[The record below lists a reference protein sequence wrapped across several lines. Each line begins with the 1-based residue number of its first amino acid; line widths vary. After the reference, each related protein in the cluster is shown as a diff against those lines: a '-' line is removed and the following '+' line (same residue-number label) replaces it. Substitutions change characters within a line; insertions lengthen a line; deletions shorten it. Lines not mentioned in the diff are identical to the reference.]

1 MPLKTVHPR
10 PLTKVSPLTR
20 LLMIITVL
28 SLAGCS
34 TVYYNTMEKLG
45 FEKRDILVDR
55 VEDARDSQDGA
66 RETFRSS
73 LERFQSVVDTPDTPL
88 KEKYEEVRDAY
99 GDSEAAAEDVRDRID
114 SVEDVAGAL
123 FEEWEDELGRY
134 ESQSLRRSSEQ
145 KLVETRRHYDQLMAR
160 MHDAEDRMEP
170 VLQAF
175 EDQMLFL
182 KHNLN
187 AQAIAALESELGRIR
202 QDVDSLIR
210 EMEDAIAESDAFI
223 QRFRD
228 QQ

>member
-1 MPLKTVHPR
+1 MPSNTASLCPASGTSWVN
-10 PLTKVSPLTR
+10 R
-20 LLMIITVL
+20 LLVL
-28 SLAGCS
+28 VTLLTLAGCS

-55 VEDARDSQDGA
+55 VEDARNSQDGA
-66 RETFRSS
+66 QETFRSS

-99 GDSEAAAEDVRDRID
+99 EDSDEAAEDVRERLE

-123 FEEWEDELGRY
+123 FEEWENELGRY

-145 KLVETRRHYDQLMAR
+145 KLVETRRHYDQLIAR
-160 MHDAEDRMEP
+160 MHNAEERMDP

-187 AQAIAALESELGRIR
+187 AQSIAALESELGRIR

-223 QRFRD
+223 ERFRD
-228 QQ
+228 Q

>member
-1 MPLKTVHPR
+1 MSLSFSGR
-10 PLTKVSPLTR
+10 PSFKPALTLA
-20 LLMIITVL
+20 LLFT
-28 SLAGCS
+28 LAGCS
-34 TVYYNTMEKLG
+34 SMYYSAMETLG

-55 VEDARDSQDGA
+55 VEEARDSQNDA
-66 RETFRSS
+66 QETFRSS

-99 GDSEAAAEDVRDRID
+99 EDSEASADRVRERID
-114 SVEDVAGAL
+114 KVEDVAHAL
-123 FEEWEDELGRY
+123 FREWDDELDRY
-134 ESQSLRRSSEQ
+134 ESASLRRSSEQ
-145 KLVETRRHYDQLMAR
+145 KLQETRRHYEQLIAR
-160 MHDAEDRMEP
+160 MHEAEDRMGP

-187 AQAIAALESELGRIR
+187 AQAIASLESELGRIR

-210 EMEDAIAESDAFI
+210 EMEDSIAESEAFI
-223 QRFRD
+223 QRFRA